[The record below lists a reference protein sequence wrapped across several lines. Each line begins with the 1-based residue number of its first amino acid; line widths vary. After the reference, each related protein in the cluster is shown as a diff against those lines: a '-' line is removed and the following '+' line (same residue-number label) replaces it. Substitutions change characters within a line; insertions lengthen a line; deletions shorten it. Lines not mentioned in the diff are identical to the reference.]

1 MSDKLKVLIT
11 GASGY
16 IASQM
21 LKEYRSRYDL
31 TLIDAIGH

>member
-21 LKEYRSRYDL
+21 LKEYRDQIRF
-31 TLIDAIGH
+31 DAD